1 MCNLVCA
8 SQTSTKL
15 LNLLQTESSSAH
27 RCWLFFPAPRK
38 AMPRLRKSTG
48 GKWAVLARCVGWGLV
63 ASHCPIWISRGKLWF
78 RSDWA
83 VSVCVT
89 AQAEKGRGL
98 VLVGPTG
105 LPEGTSVF
113 PPGQNCCSHSEDEE
127 VTSSP
132 KLQCKLIKSE
142 TLTFFLT
149 LYQVNS

>member
-1 MCNLVCA
+1 M
-8 SQTSTKL
+8 
-15 LNLLQTESSSAH
+15 
-27 RCWLFFPAPRK
+27 W
-38 AMPRLRKSTG
+38 G
-48 GKWAVLARCVGWGLV
+48 GGW
-63 ASHCPIWISRGKLWF
+63 WR
-78 RSDWA
+78 
-83 VSVCVT
+83 VT
-89 AQAEKGRGL
+89 AQSEFHEVNSGSEVTEQFQCVLQPKQRREGRGL

-105 LPEGTSVF
+105 HPEGTSVF